1 MSKLPVTPTAD
12 NLILRIRGHAVIL
25 DSDLAALY
33 GTTTK
38 RLNEQV
44 KRNNERF
51 PDDFVFQLTEKEWRS
66 LRSQIATSKKGHGGR
81 RYMPHV
87 FTEHGALMA
96 ANVVKSERAI
106 EMSIAVV
113 RAFAKLRR
121 MALSVEGLARKVDQL
136 ERKYDK
142 QFRVVFDTI
151 RQLIMAPEEPSKKI
165 AGFKNDQN

>member
-1 MSKLPVTPTAD
+1 MSKLAVTPAAD

-33 GTTTK
+33 GTSTG

-44 KRNNERF
+44 KRNIARF
-51 PDDFVFQLTEKEWRS
+51 PDDFRFELTQKEWNA
-66 LRSQIATSKKGHGGR
+66 LRSQNATLKRGQHRK
-81 RYMPHV
+81 YLPHV

-136 ERKYDK
+136 EKKYDK

-151 RQLIMAPEEPSKKI
+151 RQLIMAPEEPGKKI
-165 AGFKNDQN
+165 DGFKQDQH